1 MSVATESWA
10 NTSSIFN
17 EEELISTIVRD
28 VSELEILRA
37 RMKLFTF
44 FDKDLCTVQKKPI
57 LQVKRTTV
65 ERNVRDIVTKLVK
78 IDRTVYT
85 NIFCMPWDYRLEP
98 FETDSSKRAKKV
110 EAEFVHEVDD
120 KIEALEKK
128 RLCDT

>member
-1 MSVATESWA
+1 MICDGLLCSILHR
-10 NTSSIFN
+10 TSSIFN

-37 RMKLFTF
+37 RTKLFTF

-85 NIFCMPWDYRLEP
+85 NIFCMPNIYCLKYELI
-98 FETDSSKRAKKV
+98 V
-110 EAEFVHEVDD
+110 Y
-120 KIEALEKK
+120 
-128 RLCDT
+128 